1 MAVRR
6 RNANKT
12 MTKRITIKDVAKA
25 ANVTPQTVSRAM
37 RNAPDISLETRERI
51 LEIAAKLN
59 YVKNSTASALRSGST
74 RLIAVVFDNLRNVFF
89 SIMADY
95 IQSCL
100 KERGYTMLTLSQP
113 KAMLDE
119 EAYMTAASHNVDG
132 IISFIEPED
141 EISSLIE
148 KYKVPVLLFGRRTE
162 IAGVDYVYTDD
173 VKGGMLAA
181 KKLIDANCR
190 KLLMISEVLSLT
202 CAYDRFQGF
211 KTAIE
216 ENGLKTDLLIRS
228 GLSVEAFGEKI
239 FELGKNNAYPD
250 GIFCFND
257 MIAFETLFYIEKYN
271 LPPVKIVG
279 YDNIQE
285 EIKIPK
291 RLTSVGTDKLKLCER
306 AVSVLLN
313 KIENGC
319 TFTQKE
325 KADVFLADG
334 TTT

>member
-1 MAVRR
+1 
-6 RNANKT
+6 

-51 LEIAAKLN
+51 LKIAAKLN

-95 IQSCL
+95 IQFCL

-148 KYKVPVLLFGRRTE
+148 KYNVPVLLFGRRTE

-181 KKLIDANCR
+181 KKLLEADCR

-211 KTAIE
+211 KTELEA
-216 ENGLKTDLLIRS
+216 NGLKPDLLIRS
-228 GLSVEAFGEKI
+228 GLDIEVFGEKI
-239 FELGKNNAYPD
+239 SELGKNSDYPD

-271 LPPVKIVG
+271 LPSVKIVG

-319 TFTQKE
+319 TFTQRE

>member
-1 MAVRR
+1 
-6 RNANKT
+6 

-95 IQSCL
+95 IQFCL

-148 KYKVPVLLFGRRTE
+148 KYNVPVLLFGRRTE

-181 KKLIDANCR
+181 KKLLEADCR

-211 KTAIE
+211 KTELEA
-216 ENGLKTDLLIRS
+216 NGLKPDLLIRS
-228 GLSVEAFGEKI
+228 GLDIEVFGEKI
-239 FELGKNNAYPD
+239 SELGKNSDYPD

-271 LPPVKIVG
+271 LPSVKIVG

-319 TFTQKE
+319 TFTQRE

>member
-1 MAVRR
+1 MS
-6 RNANKT
+6 
-12 MTKRITIKDVAKA
+12 KRITIKDVAKA

-95 IQSCL
+95 IQFCL

-148 KYKVPVLLFGRRTE
+148 KYNVPVLLFGRRTE

-181 KKLIDANCR
+181 KKLLEADCR

-211 KTAIE
+211 KTELEA
-216 ENGLKTDLLIRS
+216 NGLKPDLLIRS
-228 GLSVEAFGEKI
+228 GLDIEVFGEKI
-239 FELGKNNAYPD
+239 SELGKNSDYPD

-271 LPPVKIVG
+271 LPSVKIVG

-319 TFTQKE
+319 TFTQRE

>member
-1 MAVRR
+1 
-6 RNANKT
+6 
-12 MTKRITIKDVAKA
+12 MTKRVTIKEVAKA

-37 RNAPDISLETRERI
+37 RNAPDISEETRERI
-51 LEIAAKLN
+51 LKIASKLN

-74 RLIAVVFDNLRNVFF
+74 RLIAVIFDNLRNVFF

-95 IQSCL
+95 IQFCL
-100 KERGYTMLTLSQP
+100 KERGYTMLTLSQQ
-113 KAMLDE
+113 KAKLDE
-119 EAYMTAASHNVDG
+119 ESYMTAAAHNVDG

-148 KYKVPVLLFGRRTE
+148 KYKVPVLLFGRRIE
-162 IAGVDYVYTDD
+162 LPGVDYIYTDD
-173 VKGGMLAA
+173 EKGGALAA
-181 KKLIDANCR
+181 KKLISAGCD
-190 KLLMISEVLSLT
+190 KLLMISEGLSLT
-202 CAYDRFQGF
+202 CAYDRFCGF
-211 KTAIE
+211 KTEVE
-216 ENGLKTDLLIRS
+216 EKGLKTDLLIRS
-228 GLSVEAFGEKI
+228 GLDNEGFGKKI
-239 FELGKNNAYPD
+239 LELKTNDNYPD

-291 RLTSVGTDKLKLCER
+291 RLTSVGTDKLQLCER
-306 AVSVLLN
+306 AVSILLN
-313 KIENGC
+313 KVQNDC
-319 TFTQKE
+319 ATTQKA

-334 TTT
+334 ATT

>member
-1 MAVRR
+1 M
-6 RNANKT
+6 
-12 MTKRITIKDVAKA
+12 
-25 ANVTPQTVSRAM
+25 
-37 RNAPDISLETRERI
+37 
-51 LEIAAKLN
+51 
-59 YVKNSTASALRSGST
+59 
-74 RLIAVVFDNLRNVFF
+74 
-89 SIMADY
+89 
-95 IQSCL
+95 
-100 KERGYTMLTLSQP
+100 
-113 KAMLDE
+113 
-119 EAYMTAASHNVDG
+119 
-132 IISFIEPED
+132 
-141 EISSLIE
+141 
-148 KYKVPVLLFGRRTE
+148 
-162 IAGVDYVYTDD
+162 
-173 VKGGMLAA
+173 
-181 KKLIDANCR
+181 
-190 KLLMISEVLSLT
+190 
-202 CAYDRFQGF
+202 
-211 KTAIE
+211 
-216 ENGLKTDLLIRS
+216 LIRS

-291 RLTSVGTDKLKLCER
+291 RLTSVCTDKLKLCER

>member
-1 MAVRR
+1 
-6 RNANKT
+6 
-12 MTKRITIKDVAKA
+12 
-25 ANVTPQTVSRAM
+25 M

-95 IQSCL
+95 IQFCL

-148 KYKVPVLLFGRRTE
+148 KYNVPVLLFGRRTE

-181 KKLIDANCR
+181 KKLIEADCR

-211 KTAIE
+211 KTELEA
-216 ENGLKTDLLIRS
+216 NGLKPDLLIRS
-228 GLSVEAFGEKI
+228 GLDIEVFGEKI
-239 FELGKNNAYPD
+239 SELGKNSDYPD

-271 LPPVKIVG
+271 LPSVKIVG

-319 TFTQKE
+319 TFTQRE

>member
-1 MAVRR
+1 MA
-6 RNANKT
+6 
-12 MTKRITIKDVAKA
+12 KRVTIKEVAKA

-37 RNAPDISLETRERI
+37 RNAPDISEETRERI
-51 LEIAAKLN
+51 LKIASKLN

-74 RLIAVVFDNLRNVFF
+74 RLIAVIFDNLRNVFF

-95 IQSCL
+95 IQFCL
-100 KERGYTMLTLSQP
+100 KERGYTMLTLSQQ
-113 KAMLDE
+113 KAKLDE
-119 EAYMTAASHNVDG
+119 ESYMTAAAHNVDG

-162 IAGVDYVYTDD
+162 LPGVDYIYTDD
-173 VKGGMLAA
+173 EKGGALAA
-181 KKLIDANCR
+181 KKLISAGCD

-202 CAYDRFQGF
+202 CAYDRFCGF
-211 KTAIE
+211 KTEVE
-216 ENGLKTDLLIRS
+216 EKGLKTDLLIRS
-228 GLSVEAFGEKI
+228 GLDNEGFGKKI
-239 FELGKNNAYPD
+239 LELKNNDNYPD

-291 RLTSVGTDKLKLCER
+291 RLTSVGTDKLQLCER
-306 AVSVLLN
+306 AVSILLN
-313 KIENGC
+313 KVQNDC
-319 TFTQKE
+319 ATTQKA

-334 TTT
+334 ATT